1 MHAAEDEKRRSEIE
15 TRNRA
20 DAMIDSTE
28 KTLSEHRDKIGAD
41 DAKKVEEALAAAK
54 EAVKS
59 GDSAATER
67 ALENLTQAGHKLAEA
82 MYQSPGA
89 ASGGAS
95 GAPRRSG
102 SGRRRSQRG
111 RRRCGRRRRRGRRVR
126 GCRRQIEVVTQA
138 RRSGAGSRLHRNGRL
153 TAGKFRDDPDGRRE
167 QQD

>member
-1 MHAAEDEKRRSEIE
+1 
-15 TRNRA
+15 
-20 DAMIDSTE
+20 MIDSTE

-82 MYQSPGA
+82 MYQSPGS

-95 GAPRRSG
+95 GAPG
-102 SGRRRSQRG
+102 GADPG
-111 RRRCGRRRRRGRRVR
+111 AAGANGAA
-126 GCRRQIEVVTQA
+126 GAADGDDVVDA
-138 RRSGAGSRLHRNGRL
+138 EFVDA
-153 TAGKFRDDPDGRRE
+153 DDKSKS
-167 QQD
+167 